1 MATDDKPRR
10 PARDGAGPE
19 VRRTSSRARADGA
32 AQPAPPRPPVHPRRP
47 AAPAAPPTPP
57 TFAPEG
63 PARPARPGAG
73 DKPIVVGRPAAARR
87 PPAPAAT
94 RIAPGSSAGVP
105 AATQRPAAGR
115 AAPVDP
121 RGAGASGDGT
131 RPPQVRPQR
140 SAPSGSGP
148 RTTPGPASPADAVPP
163 RGPVLRRRIT
173 IALALLL
180 AVVLAWPIGLAVWAN
195 GRIEHVE
202 ALSGAAGTPGT
213 TYLLAGSD
221 SREGGIPEDGTLGA
235 RTDTIMVLHVPESGP
250 SALISLPRDTYSE
263 IPGYG
268 ADKLN
273 ASFAWGGPALL
284 VQTVEGL
291 SGLTVDHYVEV
302 GFTGVEGVVTA
313 VDGVE
318 LCLDRDVNEPL
329 SGLVWTAGCHVA
341 DGPTALAF
349 ARMRYDD
356 PEGDIGRAKRQQQL
370 ISALTGEVTDTSLL
384 TSPGRQ
390 VSLVRAGTDAL
401 VLSEG
406 SSILDLGRLALAF
419 RRATGPEGI
428 TGTPPISN
436 PDHRPGGVGS
446 TVLLDP
452 DQAPA
457 FWVGIRD
464 GSLPAGPVGGLPQ
477 PG

>member
-10 PARDGAGPE
+10 PVRDDAGPQ

-47 AAPAAPPTPP
+47 ATPAAPVVPP
-57 TFAPEG
+57 TFTPEG
-63 PARPARPGAG
+63 AARPARPRAG
-73 DKPIVVGRPAAARR
+73 DEPIVVGRPPAARR
-87 PPAPAAT
+87 PPAPGGTAPRAV
-94 RIAPGSSAGVP
+94 PGSTDAAPTAARRPTAGP
-105 AATQRPAAGR
+105 SGPREASAAG
-115 AAPVDP
+115 A
-121 RGAGASGDGT
+121 GT

-140 SAPSGSGP
+140 VTPGGTPP
-148 RTTPGPASPADAVPP
+148 RTPTTAPPTTPATGAP
-163 RGPVLRRRIT
+163 RRVGRRV
-173 IALALLL
+173 ALVMALLL
-180 AVVLAWPIGLAVWAN
+180 ALVLAWPVGLAVWAN
-195 GRIEHVE
+195 GRIDHVE
-202 ALSGAAGTPGT
+202 ALSGAENTPGT

-221 SREGGIPEDGTLGA
+221 SREGGGIPEDGTLGA
-235 RTDTIMVLHVPESGP
+235 RTDTIMLLHVPESGP
-250 SALISLPRDTYSE
+250 NALISLPRDTYSE

-370 ISALTGEVTDTSLL
+370 ISALTGKVTDSSLL

-401 VLSEG
+401 TVSEG
-406 SSILDLGRLALAF
+406 SGIVDLGQLALAF

-428 TGTPPISN
+428 TGTPPIGD
-436 PDHRPGGVGS
+436 PDYRPGGVGS
-446 TVLLDP
+446 TVLLDTE
-452 DQAPA
+452 QAPA
-457 FWVGIRD
+457 FWTGIRD